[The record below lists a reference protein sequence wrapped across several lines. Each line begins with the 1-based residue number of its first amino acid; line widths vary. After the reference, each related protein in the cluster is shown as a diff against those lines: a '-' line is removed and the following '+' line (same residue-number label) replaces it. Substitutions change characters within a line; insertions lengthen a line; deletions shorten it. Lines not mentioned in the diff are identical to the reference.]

1 MEDFNEIPQPSPK
14 DLISVIVPVY
24 NVENYLN
31 KCVQSLIDQTHSN
44 LEIIL
49 VNDGS
54 SDTSG
59 SLCEYWASKDK
70 RIKVIHQKNS
80 GSSIARNTGLKEA
93 SGRYIGFVDSDDWLE
108 KNMFSSMVQFAIEY
122 DLKVVEC
129 SSIESSQK
137 ATQLSHTHKKTIET
151 SEKAM
156 ERIVAHH
163 LYAVWRRLY
172 HKSIL
177 GNMFFIPHKIHQDVF
192 FTVDLFKKI
201 NKIGYIDYPYYV
213 YNTANETSIIRG
225 TYSLQKLNAIDAGL
239 YVVEQTKSYNSKVRN
254 HASHYLIKFLTLHY
268 ESLFLNPHLDPDF
281 AHRLKI
287 KDLVKRHL
295 NTKSATVYG
304 VLITILPFK
313 PYQIFLKLNRIRIG
327 IQLQLLKTF
336 KNV

>member
-1 MEDFNEIPQPSPK
+1 MDDFNEISDASPN

-31 KCVQSLIDQTHSN
+31 KCVNSLTAQTHPN

-54 SDTSG
+54 TDTSG
-59 SLCEYWASKDK
+59 SLCESWAQKDN
-70 RIKVIHQKNS
+70 RIKVIHQRNS

-93 SGRYIGFVDSDDWLE
+93 KGNYIGFVDSDDWIDP
-108 KNMFSSMVQFAIEY
+108 KMFGSMLQFAKE
-122 DLKVVEC
+122 DQLEVVEC
-129 SSIESSQK
+129 SSIESSET
-137 ATQLSHTHKKTIET
+137 ATQAPQAQKKTIET
-151 SEKAM
+151 TEEAM
-156 ERIVAHH
+156 ERIVANH

-172 HKSIL
+172 HKSVL
-177 GNMFFIPHKIHQDVF
+177 KDMLFIPHKIHQDVF
-192 FTVDLFKKI
+192 YTMDLLKKLT
-201 NKIGYIDYPYYV
+201 KIGFIDYPFYV

-239 YVVEQTKSYNSKVRN
+239 YVVEQTKSYNSKVRH

-268 ESLFLNPHLDPDF
+268 ESLFLHPNLDPDF

-287 KDLVKRHL
+287 KNLVKNYLDPR
-295 NTKSATVYG
+295 NATIYG
-304 VLITILPFK
+304 VMIKILPFK
-313 PYQIFLKLNRIRIG
+313 LYSIFLKANRVRINLQ
-327 IQLQLLKTF
+327 IQLFKAI